1 MLECLIL
8 GDSIAVGIAQHRPE
22 CTAYA
27 KSGIN
32 SKNWVNKNI
41 TKELSADTVIIS
53 LGSNDL
59 KSTNTLKEL
68 FTIRQVVNAKRV
80 YWIMP
85 AIKPEKQ
92 EMVDIVA
99 DKYEDKIIHI
109 TNLSADGVHPT
120 QKGYTELSIKTKGN

>member
-1 MLECLIL
+1 MLDCLII
-8 GDSIAVGIAQHRPE
+8 GDSIAVGVSHFRPE
-22 CTAYA
+22 CIVYA

-32 SKNWVNKNI
+32 SKDWVNKNI
-41 TKELSADTVIIS
+41 TKELSASTVVIS
-53 LGSNDL
+53 LGSNDI

-68 FTIRQVVNAKRV
+68 FSIRSVVTAKRV

-99 DKYEDKIIHI
+99 DKFEDTIVRIKD
-109 TNLSADGVHPT
+109 LSPDGVHPT
-120 QKGYTELSIKTKGN
+120 VAGYKQLAKETK